1 MTFKGLISVVL
12 GKVERP
18 VVVSPY
24 DFEALYCLFPS
35 PITYMG
41 EVEERVQHYCDTHFL
56 VSGLT
61 AEFILGSA
69 IDYLY
74 EKQHEH
80 SLLEVEERELTLL
93 EQRYPHLF

>member
-1 MTFKGLISVVL
+1 MTFKGLISVLL
-12 GKVERP
+12 GRVERP
-18 VVVSPY
+18 IIVSPC

-35 PITYMG
+35 PITSVG
-41 EVEERVQHYCDTHFL
+41 DIEQRVQYYCDTHVL
-56 VSGLT
+56 VNGLT

-93 EQRYPHLF
+93 EQRYPHLI